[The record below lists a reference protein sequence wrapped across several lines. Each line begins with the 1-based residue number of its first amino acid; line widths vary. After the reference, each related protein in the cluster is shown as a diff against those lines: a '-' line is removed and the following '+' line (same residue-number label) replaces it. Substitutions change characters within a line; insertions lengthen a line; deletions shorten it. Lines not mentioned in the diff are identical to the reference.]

1 MPRGRS
7 GDGGGLRSHEG
18 PGMNRDPAHEL
29 LPGFRWPVP
38 RAFAAAVY
46 TYRFEQGDV
55 LYRDERAYDALAGG
69 IPRGLTAIQVRLPT
83 RSARS
88 VPSDGEGDRRRS
100 NWQSELELDL
110 VDLARGAV
118 EARTT
123 TQGRLFM
130 ALWKGDDS
138 GLDGRGEEPALPRSA
153 RELAQLLRDGGLVL
167 PELAA
172 VVHGSRF
179 SFVVDWSADASRTKA
194 ALIADALQRVG
205 ACTSRDRFPAQLEAP
220 DADRFH
226 PTLVV
231 RSVDVQNAMPGAVEE
246 ALRRALYGGPGES
259 DRFSASRHGLLEHT
273 AIDRAG

>member
-1 MPRGRS
+1 
-7 GDGGGLRSHEG
+7 
-18 PGMNRDPAHEL
+18 MNRDPAHEL

-38 RAFAAAVY
+38 RAFAAAVCA
-46 TYRFEQGDV
+46 YRFEQGDV
-55 LYRDERAYDALAGG
+55 LYRDVRAYDPLAGG
-69 IPRGLTAIQVRLPT
+69 IPSGLTAIQLRQPP

-88 VPSDGEGDRRRS
+88 LPSDAEGDRRLS

-118 EARTT
+118 ESRKT

-138 GLDGRGEEPALPRSA
+138 SLDGRGEEPALPRSA
-153 RELAQLLRDGGLVL
+153 RELAQLLREGGLGL
-167 PELAA
+167 PELAPTS
-172 VVHGSRF
+172 HRSRF

-194 ALIADALQRVG
+194 ARIADALQQLG
-205 ACTSRDRFPAQLEAP
+205 ACASRDRFPAELAAP
-220 DADRFH
+220 EADRFH

-231 RSVDVQNAMPGAVEE
+231 RSVEIEHARPEAVEE

-259 DRFSASRHGLLEHT
+259 DRFSASRHGLLEH
-273 AIDRAG
+273 AGTERVG